1 MEFLTTLQSL
11 DWAAIL
17 QAAVSVIGA
26 FSVIATMTPNSSDN
40 VISDFL
46 LRLVNVLGANV
57 KNAANK

>member
-1 MEFLTTLQSL
+1 MDFFITLQSL
-11 DWAAIL
+11 DWASIL

-46 LRLVNVLGANV
+46 MRLINVLGANV
-57 KNAANK
+57 KNASNK